1 MIARRP
7 LGGAAMSALLGIA
20 LTVPSPAR
28 TDDDGDHRDRNR
40 TISVSGSGSVSVKPN
55 LVRTNIGV
63 NITSPTFGEAMR
75 RHRETMSGILA
86 LFRSLGVADE
96 DVMTDNFSFGYRPPY
111 ERDDR
116 WVDGEYQVNNMVRV
130 FIRDMETV
138 DQILERVVEFGANRI
153 HGLEFLVEDRRAA
166 ESAAREK
173 AAADARAKAEEL
185 ARLHGMKLGKVVSV
199 SEVSSGGPG
208 PLRMERALMASAD
221 ASITSPGE
229 RTVLARLSVVY
240 SIR

>member
-1 MIARRP
+1 MAVTTGQPDAPAYAIDDLLADGDLTGVAWCEARTSRTDAYLLALYGAAGSP
-7 LGGAAMSALLGIA
+7 AGTALVALGGYGRGDLCPESDLDVALVHA
-20 LTVPSPAR
+20 P
-28 TDDDGDHRDRNR
+28 
-40 TISVSGSGSVSVKPN
+40 
-55 LVRTNIGV
+55 GV
-63 NITSPTFGEAMR
+63 DVG
-75 RHRETMSGILA
+75 
-86 LFRSLGVADE
+86 GVADRIWYPVW
-96 DVMTDNFSFGYRPPY
+96 DAGLKL
-111 ERDDR
+111 
-116 WVDGEYQVNNMVRV
+116 GHQVG
-130 FIRDMETV
+130 TV

>member
-1 MIARRP
+1 
-7 LGGAAMSALLGIA
+7 
-20 LTVPSPAR
+20 
-28 TDDDGDHRDRNR
+28 
-40 TISVSGSGSVSVKPN
+40 
-55 LVRTNIGV
+55 
-63 NITSPTFGEAMR
+63 
-75 RHRETMSGILA
+75 
-86 LFRSLGVADE
+86 
-96 DVMTDNFSFGYRPPY
+96 MTDNFSFGYRPPY